1 MCQGKFVQI
10 QDFWRENLEQLAQS
24 FPYEHF
30 RQKIQN
36 GCLLKISAKSF
47 KRKPR
52 TKLFFLN

>member
-52 TKLFFLN
+52 TKLLN